1 MNRPFIVRS
10 RETVENGIMRILVA
24 IAAFLTVGA
33 LAFGGGSARDHE
45 RARRAVET
53 GEILPLSK
61 ILAVVEQAFEGRLI
75 EVELEDE
82 DGTLVYEIEIL
93 APQGNVIEV
102 TVDARDAKILE
113 VEGRGIEAARKK
125 R

>member
-45 RARRAVET
+45 RVET